1 MKITRSQILV
11 ATVIALALGG
21 VAPATAEVDPFPGVA
36 YQAEIAGTRITSAAG
51 MTQSDW
57 EASATY
63 QSWRATHCAAG
74 SGMGIGVD
82 LNFTTDR
89 SDDTWYAYCLKTWQ
103 PQPVVAPVIESST
116 VVVAPTSTVV
126 ESSTP
131 VVTTVVESTTP
142 VAAPVVAPVAATAP
156 IPTTGLG
163 GYAVVHPDGHVC
175 GVIVATS
182 TDPFG
187 NGGTMPQEYMGCP
200 AGARIVF
207 QSAPSADGN
216 VAGWHGPEVVLS
228 GNTYS
233 LPGGST
239 ISGGVVTDPN
249 GRTWNSGTGV
259 TITPGV
265 VDTRTVVSDTSTV
278 VVDTSTVLIVDTTT
292 AIVMP
297 LGIVPLTTS
306 AVDTATVVDDLDALP
321 EIVAEEE
328 PSTSIEA
335 RIVAGKTRIAVVSDF
350 ASTKMTVVASK
361 KGSKKKYTYRIST
374 NSNGELIFKS
384 SVNLKG
390 FTLVI
395 YKDGEELDRE
405 VV

>member
-1 MKITRSQILV
+1 
-11 ATVIALALGG
+11 
-21 VAPATAEVDPFPGVA
+21 
-36 YQAEIAGTRITSAAG
+36 

-63 QSWRATHCAAG
+63 QSWRATHCEAG

-89 SDDTWYAYCLKTWQ
+89 SDDTWYAYCLKTWR
-103 PQPVVAPVIESST
+103 PQPVLAPVVESST
-116 VVVAPTSTVV
+116 VIVVPTPTVV

-131 VVTTVVESTTP
+131 VVTSVVESSTP
-142 VAAPVVAPVAATAP
+142 VAAPV
-156 IPTTGLG
+156 
-163 GYAVVHPDGHVC
+163 
-175 GVIVATS
+175 
-182 TDPFG
+182 DPFG

-216 VAGWHGPEVVLS
+216 VAGWHGPEVVLN

-239 ISGGVVTDPN
+239 INGGVVTDPN
-249 GRTWNSGTGV
+249 GRTWNSGTGA

-265 VDTRTVVSDTSTV
+265 VDTRTVVSDTTTV
-278 VVDTSTVLIVDTTT
+278 AVDTRTVLSVDTTT
-292 AIVMP
+292 AVAVPVAIMP
-297 LGIVPLTTS
+297 LATS

-350 ASTKMTVVASK
+350 VSTKMTVIASK

-374 NSNGELIFKS
+374 NINGELI
-384 SVNLKG
+384 
-390 FTLVI
+390 
-395 YKDGEELDRE
+395 YKEGEELDRE